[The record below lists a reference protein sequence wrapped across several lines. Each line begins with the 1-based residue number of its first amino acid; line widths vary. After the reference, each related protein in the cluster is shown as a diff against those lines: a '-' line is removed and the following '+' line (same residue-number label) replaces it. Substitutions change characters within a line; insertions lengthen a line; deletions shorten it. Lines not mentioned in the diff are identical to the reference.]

1 MSSEQDKLLQQAV
14 KAHKAGDVQVA
25 ERLYRSILEIDAAH
39 PDANHN
45 LGVLIVHII

>member
-39 PDANHN
+39 PDANHD